1 VQSRSSL
8 TKVGE
13 SCSSPLLF
21 PSRKSRAS
29 ARSENLDTEVAGY
42 ISLYTFACI
51 SPRLIT
57 NNHSVAISGKTLHKT
72 DANFRKI
79 KSGVCQKRLH
89 TKCKP
94 KLAWRFTRPNS
105 NQMTCEAPGY
115 GPYRLRPRQSEDKS
129 ARRSGSKSCT
139 QVVRSVKLCH
149 GDNLVRYYNMAA
161 STEPEQRLECLP
173 NTKEESFRPLRPSG
187 LHELRVFLITD
198 NQSTK
203 RTRKSGPS
211 RSVFIIKHH
220 TTTQNEIFLPTM
232 QKRPLGAST
241 LEHIFE

>member
-57 NNHSVAISGKTLHKT
+57 NNHSIAISGKTLHKT
-72 DANFRKI
+72 DANFRNT
-79 KSGVCQKRLH
+79 KSGVSQKRLR

-94 KLAWRFTRPNS
+94 KLAWRFTEPN
-105 NQMTCEAPGY
+105 NDQMTCEVPEY
-115 GPYRLRPRQSEDKS
+115 GPYRLRPPPLDHESEDKS
-129 ARRSGSKSCT
+129 AQRSGSKSCT
-139 QVVRSVKLCH
+139 QVVRSVKLHHSNDPMRGLIQYGGKH
-149 GDNLVRYYNMAA
+149 GTRAETRM
-161 STEPEQRLECLP
+161 
-173 NTKEESFRPLRPSG
+173 PS
-187 LHELRVFLITD
+187 
-198 NQSTK
+198 
-203 RTRKSGPS
+203 
-211 RSVFIIKHH
+211 
-220 TTTQNEIFLPTM
+220 
-232 QKRPLGAST
+232 
-241 LEHIFE
+241 

>member
-1 VQSRSSL
+1 VQSQSSV
-8 TKVGE
+8 TKVRE

-29 ARSENLDTEVAGY
+29 VRSENLDAEVAGY

-115 GPYRLRPRQSEDKS
+115 GPYRLRPPPLDHDRVKICLRSEAEVNPAHKLS
-129 ARRSGSKSCT
+129 A
-139 QVVRSVKLCH
+139 
-149 GDNLVRYYNMAA
+149 
-161 STEPEQRLECLP
+161 
-173 NTKEESFRPLRPSG
+173 PLNSA
-187 LHELRVFLITD
+187 TA
-198 NQSTK
+198 
-203 RTRKSGPS
+203 
-211 RSVFIIKHH
+211 II
-220 TTTQNEIFLPTM
+220 
-232 QKRPLGAST
+232 S
-241 LEHIFE
+241 